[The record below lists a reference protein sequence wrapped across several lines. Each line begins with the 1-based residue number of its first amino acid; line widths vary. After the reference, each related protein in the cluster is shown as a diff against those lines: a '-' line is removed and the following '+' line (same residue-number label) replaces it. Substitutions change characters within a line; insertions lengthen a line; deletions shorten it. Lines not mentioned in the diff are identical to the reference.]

1 MDLKST
7 FGNRVVEQR
16 KLQHLTQQQLAY
28 RSQISISLLRSIEH
42 AKVNTTLDVIER
54 ISKALDMDPE
64 QLIKKLNNRQSYQ
77 KVVTQSYRV

>member
-28 RSQISISLLRSIEH
+28 PSQISISLLRSIEH

-64 QLIKKLNNRQSYQ
+64 QLIKKIE
-77 KVVTQSYRV
+77 

>member
-16 KLQHLTQQQLAY
+16 KVQHLTQQQLAY

-54 ISKALDMDPE
+54 ISNALDVDPG
-64 QLIKKLNNRQSYQ
+64 QLIKKIE
-77 KVVTQSYRV
+77 

>member
-16 KLQHLTQQQLAY
+16 KVQHLTQQQLAY

-54 ISKALDMDPE
+54 ISNALDVDPR
-64 QLIKKLNNRQSYQ
+64 QLIKKIE
-77 KVVTQSYRV
+77 

>member
-28 RSQISISLLRSIEH
+28 RSQISISLLSSIEH
-42 AKVNTTLDVIER
+42 AKVNKTLDVIER

-64 QLIKKLNNRQSYQ
+64 QLIKKIE
-77 KVVTQSYRV
+77 

>member
-28 RSQISISLLRSIEH
+28 RSQISISLLRSIEY

-64 QLIKKLNNRQSYQ
+64 QLIKKIE
-77 KVVTQSYRV
+77 